1 MKKIICLVLA
11 LACCF
16 AFLACGKT
24 DETLEAYLGIV
35 NASEPTNITTK
46 TTHTRGD
53 VDYGGMY
60 TTVLTEDGFVFTYEY
75 EEKAPVTAD
84 STTGSVITKSGEIVY
99 NGQYYV
105 VDGGEPTTAAPD
117 VAYMSLTLKLTAET
131 IGEYT
136 ISRDGSTLT
145 AKLSAEQVKAI
156 FGTEISG
163 TDATLTLKTAGG
175 RLSRVNLAYTTTEG
189 TAVLIETSYT
199 YTPIA
204 SSAE

>member
-1 MKKIICLVLA
+1 MKKIICLILA
-11 LACCF
+11 LACCCTLF
-16 AFLACGKT
+16 ACGKV
-24 DETLEAYLGIV
+24 DEALEGYLGVV

-53 VDYGGMY
+53 VDYNGMY
-60 TTVLTEDGFVFTYEY
+60 KTVLTADGFVFTYEY

-84 STTGSVITKSGEIVY
+84 STTGSIITKSGEIVY

-136 ISRDGSTLT
+136 LSRDGSTLT

-156 FGTEISG
+156 FGTEIAA
-163 TDATLTLKTAGG
+163 TDATLTLKIAGG

-189 TAVLIETSYT
+189 TGVLIETSYT
-199 YTPIA
+199 YAPIA